1 MPRDRLP
8 ENEAEIL
15 ASLRQ
20 GEQAG
25 FEALVRRY
33 GGRLLATAR
42 RLLRNEEDAR
52 DCLQDSLLK
61 VFERIDQFEGR
72 SSLATWLHR
81 IVVNTALMKLRA
93 QTRKAEES
101 IDPLLPDFDE
111 RGCRIEPDWN
121 FPETVEGI
129 LLREETREAVRDKI
143 AALPENYRI
152 VLMLR
157 DIEELSTAEA
167 AELLEVSEGTVKVRL
182 HRARAALKKLLEPLW
197 QEAGP

>member
-1 MPRDRLP
+1 MPRDCLP
-8 ENEAEIL
+8 DDEAEIL
-15 ASLRQ
+15 ASLRR

-42 RLLRNEEDAR
+42 RLLQNEEDAR
-52 DCLQDSLLK
+52 DCLQDALLN
-61 VFERIDQFEGR
+61 VFKRIDQFEGR

-81 IVVNTALMKLRA
+81 IVVNRALMKLRERA
-93 QTRKAEES
+93 RKGEES
-101 IDPLLPDFDE
+101 IDPLLPEFDA
-111 RGCRIEPDWN
+111 RGCRIEPDWH
-121 FPETVEGI
+121 FRESVEEM
-129 LLREETREAVRDKI
+129 LARQQTREAVRDKI

-167 AELLEVSEGTVKVRL
+167 AELLGVSEGTVKVRL

-197 QEAGP
+197 QEARP

>member
-8 ENEAEIL
+8 DDEAEIL
-15 ASLRQ
+15 AALRQ
-20 GEQAG
+20 GAQSG
-25 FEALVRRY
+25 FEALMRRH

-42 RLLRNEEDAR
+42 RLLQNEEDAR
-52 DCLQDSLLK
+52 DCLQDSFLK

-72 SSLATWLHR
+72 ASLATWLHR

-93 QTRKAEES
+93 RARKAEES

-111 RGCRIEPDWN
+111 RGCRIEPAWN
-121 FPETVEGI
+121 FPETVEEM
-129 LLREETREAVRDKI
+129 LAREQIREAVRDKI
-143 AALPENYRI
+143 AALPETYRI

-157 DIEELSTAEA
+157 DIEGLSTAETA
-167 AELLEVSEGTVKVRL
+167 ALLEVSEGVVKVRL

>member
-143 AALPENYRI
+143 AALPETYRI